1 MSKSPLSQLA
11 SISEG
16 MIGKATSNPTAA
28 RLLQTGQQLLDRTD
42 DLTKRVRGLEAME
55 KRIVELEER
64 VEKLEHKRSRKPAA
78 SKGEPDSSASG
89 DA

>member
-16 MIGKATSNPTAA
+16 MIGKAANHPTAS
-28 RLLQTGQQLLDRTD
+28 RLLQTGQVLIDRTD

-55 KRIVELEER
+55 RRIVELEER
-64 VEKLEHKRSRKPAA
+64 VDKLEKKRARKPAA
-78 SKGEPDSSASG
+78 PKDESTSG

>member
-16 MIGKATSNPTAA
+16 MIGKAANNPTAA
-28 RLLQTGQQLLDRTD
+28 KLLQTGQQLLDRTD

-64 VEKLEHKRSRKPAA
+64 VDKLEKKRARKPVAPEA
-78 SKGEPDSSASG
+78 ETASG

>member
-28 RLLQTGQQLLDRTD
+28 RLLQTGQQLIDRTD

-55 KRIVELEER
+55 KRIVELEAR
-64 VEKLEHKRSRKPAA
+64 VEKLEKKRSRKPPAP
-78 SKGEPDSSASG
+78 KPEPASG

>member
-16 MIGKATSNPTAA
+16 MIGKAASHPTAT
-28 RLLQTGQQLLDRTD
+28 RLLQTGQQLIDRVD

-55 KRIVELEER
+55 KRLVELESR
-64 VEKLEHKRSRKPAA
+64 VDKLESKRTRKPAA
-78 SKGEPDSSASG
+78 PSKSG
-89 DA
+89 DAQA

>member
-16 MIGKATSNPTAA
+16 MIGKAANNPTAA
-28 RLLQTGQQLLDRTD
+28 RLLQTGQQLIDRTD

-55 KRIVELEER
+55 KRLVELEER
-64 VEKLEHKRSRKPAA
+64 VDKLEKKRARKPAA
-78 SKGEPDSSASG
+78 SKTESASG

>member
-28 RLLQTGQQLLDRTD
+28 RLLQTGQLLIDRTD

-64 VEKLEHKRSRKPAA
+64 VEKLEKKRTRKPAA
-78 SKGEPDSSASG
+78 PKSTSASG